1 MKNETYFSQDRSQF
15 YSHFSYKILTTKVIF
30 TKTKKHLTG
39 ENDYDT
45 LAELL
50 VLTGSSKKTLQL
62 FTHFI

>member
-15 YSHFSYKILTTKVIF
+15 SYKILTKKVIF